1 MRVVFFFYTISHM
14 ISVDDQQVWFPD
26 TADERWNSSARATKS
41 RPCKSFIQQFN
52 PHSYFNFNRLRR
64 CILVSDLLII
74 CANLCIAI
82 VDDRKVIS
90 GMIDTNAYGVG
101 KNAPLERIATECIGT
116 NLNAHRWAF
125 ALEAITRDEIWLE
138 GRRSASSG
146 RTAVGQVGGAWTR
159 TGCDGVAF
167 KRKSYII
174 PQCADV
180 QTVPGTY
187 DIIVVTSSVAFSTT
201 PAVLRRRDP
210 GILRPFPCFSPDTF
224 ELDVGWFPWTL
235 NTQLSR

>member
-1 MRVVFFFYTISHM
+1 M

-52 PHSYFNFNRLRR
+52 LRSYFNFNSLRDCSR

-74 CANLCIAI
+74 CTNLCIAG
-82 VDDRKVIS
+82 VDDRKLIN
-90 GMIDTNAYGVG
+90 GMIDTNAYGVEKTLHWKWIG
-101 KNAPLERIATECIGT
+101 TECIGT

-138 GRRSASSG
+138 GRRSASSSG
-146 RTAVGQVGGAWTR
+146 RTAVGQVGEAGTR

-187 DIIVVTSSVAFSTT
+187 DI
-201 PAVLRRRDP
+201 
-210 GILRPFPCFSPDTF
+210 
-224 ELDVGWFPWTL
+224 
-235 NTQLSR
+235 

>member
-1 MRVVFFFYTISHM
+1 M

-52 PHSYFNFNRLRR
+52 LRSFFNFNRLRR
-64 CILVSDLLII
+64 CILVSDLLIM
-74 CANLCIAI
+74 CAYLCIAG

-90 GMIDTNAYGVG
+90 GMIDTNAYGVE
-101 KNAPLERIATECIGT
+101 KNAPLEMNSRDWVYREK
-116 NLNAHRWAF
+116 LDAHRWAF

-187 DIIVVTSSVAFSTT
+187 DI
-201 PAVLRRRDP
+201 
-210 GILRPFPCFSPDTF
+210 
-224 ELDVGWFPWTL
+224 
-235 NTQLSR
+235 